1 MIHPSD
7 VPKILVVDDD
17 ESSLKATE
25 YQLIGKGI
33 RPRTAMSV
41 DDAEMLVAQ
50 EKPEI
55 IICDWSMPDRDGL
68 DFVKQL
74 RANSDTASI
83 YFIMLTGRGGTEDK
97 ITALTQGVDDYL
109 EKPVKIAELQ
119 ARILVA
125 KRIIKLQQQL
135 VHHQKMQ
142 TYAEMAAAVSHEINN
157 PLTGL
162 LGYLEL
168 VKKKI
173 QRESLVE
180 SNVERIL
187 QMIDRSYEQGKRI
200 GEIVKKL
207 TSLKDYRVKTYNDG
221 IQMVDINATDANSSA
236 ALEP

>member
-33 RPRTAMSV
+33 RPRTATSV
-41 DDAEMLVAQ
+41 DAAEMLIAQ

-68 DFVKQL
+68 DFVKLL

-173 QRESLVE
+173 QRDNLVE
-180 SNVERIL
+180 NNVDRIL

-200 GEIVKKL
+200 SEIVKKL

-221 IQMVDINATDANSSA
+221 IQMVDIDANNSA
-236 ALEP
+236 TSEP

>member
-1 MIHPSD
+1 MTHKTD
-7 VPKILVVDDD
+7 APKILVVDDD

-25 YQLIGKGI
+25 YQLMGKGI

-41 DDAEMLVAQ
+41 DLAEALIAQ
-50 EKPEI
+50 EMPEI
-55 IICDWSMPDRDGL
+55 IICDWSMPDRDGI
-68 DFVKQL
+68 DFVKSL
-74 RANSDTASI
+74 RENPQTNSI

-125 KRIIKLQQQL
+125 QRIIKLQRQL

-173 QRESLVE
+173 QRDGLLE
-180 SNVERIL
+180 SNIERIV

-221 IQMVDINATDANSSA
+221 IQMVDIDANNSTVS
-236 ALEP
+236 ES

>member
-1 MIHPSD
+1 MTHSSD
-7 VPKILVVDDD
+7 TTKILIVDDD

-25 YQLIGKGI
+25 YQLIGKGF
-33 RPRTAMSV
+33 RPRTATSV
-41 DDAEMLVAQ
+41 DMAEHLVAE

-68 DFVKQL
+68 DFVKSL
-74 RANSDTASI
+74 RANPNTASL
-83 YFIMLTGRGGTEDK
+83 YFIMLTGRGSTEDK

-109 EKPVKIAELQ
+109 EKPVKITELQ

-142 TYAEMAAAVSHEINN
+142 TYAEMAVAVSHEINN
-157 PLTGL
+157 PLTSL

-173 QRESLVE
+173 QRDNLVE
-180 SNVERIL
+180 TNVDQIL

-207 TSLKDYRVKTYNDG
+207 TSIKDYRVKTYNDG
-221 IQMVDINATDANSSA
+221 IQMVDIDANPSTTS
-236 ALEP
+236 ES

>member
-1 MIHPSD
+1 MTHSSD
-7 VPKILVVDDD
+7 TTKILIVDDD

-25 YQLIGKGI
+25 YQLIGKGF
-33 RPRTAMSV
+33 RPRTATSV
-41 DDAEMLVAQ
+41 DMAEHLVAE

-68 DFVKQL
+68 DFVKSL
-74 RANSDTASI
+74 RANPNTASL
-83 YFIMLTGRGGTEDK
+83 YFIMLTGRGSTEDK

-109 EKPVKIAELQ
+109 EKPVKITELQ

-125 KRIIKLQQQL
+125 KRIIKLQRQL

-157 PLTGL
+157 PLTSL

-173 QRESLVE
+173 QRDNLVE
-180 SNVERIL
+180 TNVDQIL

-207 TSLKDYRVKTYNDG
+207 TSIKDYRVKTYNDG
-221 IQMVDINATDANSSA
+221 IQMVDIDANPSTTS
-236 ALEP
+236 ES

>member
-1 MIHPSD
+1 MTHSSD
-7 VPKILVVDDD
+7 TTKILIVDDD

-25 YQLIGKGI
+25 YQLIGKGF
-33 RPRTAMSV
+33 RPRTATSV
-41 DDAEMLVAQ
+41 DMAEHLVAE

-68 DFVKQL
+68 DFVKSL
-74 RANSDTASI
+74 RANPNTASL
-83 YFIMLTGRGGTEDK
+83 YFIMLTGRGSTEDK

-109 EKPVKIAELQ
+109 EKPVKITELQ

-157 PLTGL
+157 PLTSL

-173 QRESLVE
+173 QRDNLVE
-180 SNVERIL
+180 TNVDQIL

-207 TSLKDYRVKTYNDG
+207 TSIKDYRVKTYNDG
-221 IQMVDINATDANSSA
+221 IQMVDIDANPSTTS
-236 ALEP
+236 ES

>member
-1 MIHPSD
+1 MIHSSD
-7 VPKILVVDDD
+7 LPKILVVDDD

-25 YQLIGKGI
+25 YQLMGKGI
-33 RPRTAMSV
+33 RPRTATSV
-41 DDAEMLVAQ
+41 DDAERLIAQ

-68 DFVKQL
+68 DFVKLL
-74 RANSDTASI
+74 RANSATSDI
-83 YFIMLTGRGGTEDK
+83 YFIMLTGRGGAEDK
-97 ITALTQGVDDYL
+97 ITALTQGADDYL
-109 EKPVKIAELQ
+109 EKPVKIAELH

-173 QRESLVE
+173 QRDNLTET
-180 SNVERIL
+180 NNDRIL

-200 GEIVKKL
+200 SEIVKKL
-207 TSLKDYRVKTYNDG
+207 TSIKDYCVKSYNDH
-221 IQMVDINATDANSSA
+221 IQMVDINASNSA
-236 ALEP
+236 ASES

>member
-1 MIHPSD
+1 MTHSSST
-7 VPKILVVDDD
+7 PKILVVDDD

-25 YQLIGKGI
+25 YQLIGKGF
-33 RPRTAMSV
+33 RPRTAISV
-41 DDAEMLVAQ
+41 AMAEQLIAEDM
-50 EKPEI
+50 PEI

-68 DFVKQL
+68 DFVKSL
-74 RANSDTASI
+74 RANPNTSSL
-83 YFIMLTGRGGTEDK
+83 YFIMLTGRSSTEDK

-125 KRIIKLQQQL
+125 KRIINLQQQL
-135 VHHQKMQ
+135 VYHQKMK
-142 TYAEMAAAVSHEINN
+142 TYAEIAVAVSHEINN
-157 PLTGL
+157 PLTSL

-173 QRESLVE
+173 QRENLVE
-180 SNVERIL
+180 TNVDRIL
-187 QMIDRSYEQGKRI
+187 QMIDRSHEQGKRI

-221 IQMVDINATDANSSA
+221 IQMVDIDANPSTTS
-236 ALEP
+236 ES

>member
-1 MIHPSD
+1 MTQLTD

-33 RPRTAMSV
+33 RPRTATSV
-41 DDAEMLVAQ
+41 DRAEMLIAQ
-50 EKPEI
+50 EMPEI
-55 IICDWSMPDRDGL
+55 IICDWSMPDRDGI
-68 DFVKQL
+68 DFVKSL
-74 RANSDTASI
+74 RANPQTTSV
-83 YFIMLTGRGGTEDK
+83 YFIMLTGRGGTDDK

-119 ARILVA
+119 ARITVA

-173 QRESLVE
+173 QRDSLAE
-180 SNVERIL
+180 ANIDRIL

-200 GEIVKKL
+200 AEIVKKL

-221 IQMVDINATDANSSA
+221 IQMVDIDANNPTVS
-236 ALEP
+236 EP